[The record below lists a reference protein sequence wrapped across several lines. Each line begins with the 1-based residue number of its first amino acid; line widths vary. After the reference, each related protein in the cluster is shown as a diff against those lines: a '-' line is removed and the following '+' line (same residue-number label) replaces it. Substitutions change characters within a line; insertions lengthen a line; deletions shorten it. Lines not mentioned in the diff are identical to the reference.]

1 MSVDKALLRAMTES
15 VYALQSVRIVTGNR
29 IVQAWYRT
37 HGVEPGTKPDVEL
50 DAGDKTLLE
59 KIRRDYKR
67 LTDGLVTLP
76 RRAKF
81 EPTDYLSNYAE
92 LNLVRTYE
100 HTLKAEDVAVKALEG
115 EVQEHP
121 MWRGYL
127 AGIRGCGPLM
137 AAALLCYLDPHKAE
151 HVSQFW
157 SYAGLA
163 VASDGT
169 AQSRRGSTPDRAR
182 VRRQGRRDQDQEK
195 RDVQSVDADQDAR
208 AGDLPAEGQQPV
220 QAALRRLQETAGEHA
235 AAGRAGGD
243 RGATARIDPGLVDG
257 EQGASAQR
265 CDAVHGQELPGGF
278 LAGVAASRGVASDR
292 VVRPGEARAAAAQQ
306 GRSLD
311 DLVDPVATQRA
322 SYPQ

>member
-37 HGVEPGTKPDVEL
+37 HGVEPGAKPDVEL
-50 DAGDKTLLE
+50 DAGDKSLLE
-59 KIRRDYKR
+59 RIRRDYKR
-67 LTDGLVTLP
+67 LTDGLVMLP

-81 EPTDYLSNYAE
+81 EPTDYISNYAE

-100 HTLKAEDVAVKALEG
+100 HTLRAEDVAVKALEG

-127 AGIRGCGPLM
+127 AAIRGCGPLM

-151 HVSQFW
+151 RVSQFW

-169 AQSRRGSTPDRAR
+169 AQSRKAAHLIER
-182 VRRQGRRDQDQEK
+182 EY
-195 RDVQSVDADQDAR
+195 VDK
-208 AGDLPAEGQQPV
+208 
-220 QAALRRLQETAGEHA
+220 AGEVKTKKSVTFNPWMQTKMHVLGTCLLKA
-235 AAGRAGGD
+235 NSPYKLYYDGYKKRLENM
-243 RGATARIDPGLVDG
+243 PPLG
-257 EQGASAQR
+257 EQVVTEARPLVSTRDWSTASKAHR
-265 CDAVHGQELPGGF
+265 HNAAMRYMVKSF
-278 LAGVAASRGVASDR
+278 LADFWRAWRIHEGLPVTEWYGQAKLGLPPHSRDAA
-292 VVRPGEARAAAAQQ
+292 
-306 GRSLD
+306 
-311 DLVDPVATQRA
+311 
-322 SYPQ
+322 